1 MTNAISFALVVLLA
15 GLGLTGLLT
24 LLRAGFPPLAVRWDA
39 AAAQRGGVRRLALGL
54 LNGPVLFLLAAALG
68 NHRPLK
74 LLSLLLFLILLF
86 LLIAGLAAE
95 IPSIG
100 RRVLAMGK
108 RDASE
113 LGSLLMGG
121 AVFTASFL
129 IPFVGWLACG
139 IVALMAV
146 GTSVS
151 ALFIR
156 RAQPTIAPEAK

>member
-1 MTNAISFALVVLLA
+1 MTNAISFAVVVLLA
-15 GLGLTGLLT
+15 GLGLTVH
-24 LLRAGFPPLAVRWDA
+24 LLR
-39 AAAQRGGVRRLALGL
+39 
-54 LNGPVLFLLAAALG
+54 AAALG

-74 LLSLLLFLILLF
+74 LLSLLLILVLLF
-86 LLIAGLAAE
+86 LLLAGLAVE
-95 IPSIG
+95 ISSIG

-113 LGSLLMGG
+113 LGSLLVGG

-139 IVALMAV
+139 IVALVAV

-151 ALFIR
+151 ALFTR
-156 RAQPTIAPEAK
+156 RARPTITPEAK

>member
-1 MTNAISFALVVLLA
+1 MMNAISFAIVVLLA

-24 LLRAGFPPLAVRWDA
+24 LLRAGFPSLAVRWDTA
-39 AAAQRGGVRRLALGL
+39 AAARSGARRLALGL
-54 LNGPVLFLLAAALG
+54 LNGPVLFLCAAALG

-74 LLSLLLFLILLF
+74 LLALVLFLVLLF
-86 LLIAGLAAE
+86 LLLAGLTVE
-95 IPSIG
+95 IPSVG
-100 RRVLAMGK
+100 RRVLAMAK

-113 LGSLLMGG
+113 LGSLLVGG

-151 ALFIR
+151 ALFTR
-156 RAQPTIAPEAK
+156 RARPPITPETK